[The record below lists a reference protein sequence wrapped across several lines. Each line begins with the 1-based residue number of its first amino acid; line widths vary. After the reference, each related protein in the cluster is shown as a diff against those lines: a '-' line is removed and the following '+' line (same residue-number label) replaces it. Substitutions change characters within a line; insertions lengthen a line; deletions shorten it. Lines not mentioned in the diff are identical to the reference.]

1 MENKISSK
9 ILLDMYRKMKEIRH
23 FEDTVYFMFL
33 EGILPGTVHL
43 YQGQEAI
50 AAGVCAN
57 LTRED
62 VILSTHR
69 PDGHAIAKGVSLR
82 SCMAEFFG
90 KATGCC
96 KGKGGAMHLGDIE
109 VGMPPAIAIVAGG
122 VPLACGAGLA
132 FKFQKKKNVAVTF
145 FGDGATNEGVWHE
158 SMNMASLWDLP
169 VIFVCENNLY
179 GASTHI
185 TRVMKIP
192 DIAKRAD
199 AYGIPGLAV
208 DGNNVIE
215 VYKTT
220 RNAVEKAKAGDGPT
234 LIECKTYRR
243 SGHSRGDANQ
253 YRDKDEEKEW
263 LARDPIIIA
272 QNRLKDLGILTE
284 EKIKKID
291 EEVKAEI
298 EEAVQFAKNSPFPA
312 IEDAGED
319 LWAE

>member
-1 MENKISSK
+1 
-9 ILLDMYRKMKEIRH
+9 MYRKMVEIRH

-33 EGILPGTVHL
+33 EGKLPGTVHL

-50 AAGVCAN
+50 AAGVCAS
-57 LTRED
+57 LTKDD

-69 PDGHAIAKGVSLR
+69 PDGHAIAKGVPLR
-82 SCMAEFFG
+82 SCMAELFG
-90 KATGCC
+90 KSTGCC
-96 KGKGGAMHLGDIE
+96 KGKGGAMHLGDIS

-132 FKFQKKKNVAVTF
+132 FKFQKKKNVAITF

-158 SMNMASLWDLP
+158 SMNMASLWNLP

-185 TRVMKIP
+185 TKVMKIP
-192 DIAKRAD
+192 DIYKRAD
-199 AYGIPGLAV
+199 AYGIPGMAV
-208 DGNNVIE
+208 DGNNVLE
-215 VYKTT
+215 VYETT
-220 RNAVEKAKAGDGPT
+220 RNAVEKARAGKGPA

-253 YRDKDEEKEW
+253 YRDKEEEKEW
-263 LARDPIIIA
+263 LARDPIVIY
-272 QNRLKDLGILTE
+272 QNRLKELGILTE

-291 EEVKAEI
+291 EEVKTEI
-298 EEAVQFAKNSPFPA
+298 ESAVQFAKNSPFPEVEA
-312 IEDAGED
+312 VYQD